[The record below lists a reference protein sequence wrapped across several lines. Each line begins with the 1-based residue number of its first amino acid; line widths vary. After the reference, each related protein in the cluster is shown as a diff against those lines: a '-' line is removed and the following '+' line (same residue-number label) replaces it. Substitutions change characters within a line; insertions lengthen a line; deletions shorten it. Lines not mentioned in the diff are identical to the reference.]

1 MTSTGESFL
10 SCTSYVDP
18 NAVIGNMTFQQFYDC
33 LSGMLPTI
41 FQNSLGSTSL
51 NTEMQ
56 ESDVSPHEG
65 DTDMASKFRATY
77 TYTDPHGNTHSIRLN
92 GQSKQ
97 DTDIQFQ
104 EFLGQPVRPVRQ
116 PAKTLRQFILED
128 YRPTF
133 TTSLSPTTL
142 KSYTLF
148 EENYIFPNIGDKP
161 LNTITVKDI
170 QALMDWLAYG
180 EKNGLQKN
188 IVAGTIDRV
197 KGHLATIFEIA
208 KEMGLISETPVKN
221 KLLKN
226 NGLDSTHHK
235 AMLPE
240 EYTEVRKKALTLSNP
255 RHQLYACLL
264 AYTGMRIEEIL
275 GLKWERVN
283 LDDGYCIVQEVVT
296 YPDKSLPYIDPE
308 PKTESS
314 ARTVIL
320 PPPVVEV
327 FRNHAKSSG
336 YVLSA
341 GRNPQEPMP
350 YVTYQRMYR
359 ETFKELG
366 LHGKYTNHDFRSSYA
381 TWLKESGVEISSAA
395 DLMGH
400 KDTRMMSRV
409 YAPTRHESI
418 ISHQNLIN
426 SLVENQLV
434 VPA

>member
-1 MTSTGESFL
+1 MTGEGAL
-10 SCTSYVDP
+10 LCPNNVDTHGIM
-18 NAVIGNMTFQQFYDC
+18 NMNGFQDAIAYAAYIGAMFA
-33 LSGMLPTI
+33 I
-41 FQNSLGSTSL
+41 RALGSMNL
-51 NTEMQ
+51 DNRMQ
-56 ESDVSPHEG
+56 EPDASPCEG

-77 TYTDPHGNTHSIRLN
+77 TYTDAQGKQHTIRLN

-97 DTDIQFQ
+97 DTYLQFQ
-104 EFLGQPVRPVRQ
+104 EFLGQPARP
-116 PAKTLRQFILED
+116 AKKTGKTLRQFVLED

-133 TTSLSPTTL
+133 TTNLCPTTL
-142 KSYTLF
+142 KSYTMY

-161 LNTITVKDI
+161 LDTITVKDI

-180 EKNGLQKN
+180 KKNGLQKN

-197 KGHLATIFEIA
+197 KGHLSTIFEIA
-208 KEMGLISETPVKN
+208 KEMGLIRETPVKN

-226 NGLDSTHHK
+226 NGEDSSHHK
-235 AMLPE
+235 AMLPA
-240 EYTEVRKKALTLSNP
+240 EYADVRKKALALSNP

-275 GLKWERVN
+275 GLKWELVN
-283 LDDGYCIVQEVVT
+283 LDGGYGYVQEVVT
-296 YPDKSLPYIDPE
+296 YPDKSLPYIDPN

-320 PPPVVEV
+320 PPPVVDV
-327 FRNHAKSSG
+327 FRKHAKPSG
-336 YVLSA
+336 FVLSA
-341 GRNPQEPMP
+341 GRNAQEAMP

-359 ETFKELG
+359 ETFRELG
-366 LHGKYTNHDFRSSYA
+366 IYGRYTNHDFRASYA

-418 ISHQNLIN
+418 IAHQNLIN

>member
-1 MTSTGESFL
+1 MTGEGAL
-10 SCTSYVDP
+10 LCPNNVDTHGIM
-18 NAVIGNMTFQQFYDC
+18 NMNGFQDAIAYAAYIGAMTAIR
-33 LSGMLPTI
+33 T
-41 FQNSLGSTSL
+41 LGSMNL
-51 NTEMQ
+51 DNRMQ
-56 ESDVSPHEG
+56 EPDASPCEG

-77 TYTDPHGNTHSIRLN
+77 TYTDAHGKQHTIRLN

-97 DTDIQFQ
+97 DTDLQFQ
-104 EFLGQPVRPVRQ
+104 EFLGQPAL
-116 PAKTLRQFILED
+116 PAKKTVKTLRQFVLED

-133 TTSLSPTTL
+133 TTNLCPTTL
-142 KSYTLF
+142 KSYTMF

-161 LNTITVKDI
+161 LDTITVKDI

-180 EKNGLQKN
+180 KKNGLQKN

-197 KGHLATIFEIA
+197 KGHLSTIFEIA

-226 NGLDSTHHK
+226 NGEDSSHHK
-235 AMLPE
+235 AMLPT
-240 EYTEVRKKALTLSNP
+240 EYAEVRKKALTLSNP

-264 AYTGMRIEEIL
+264 AYSGMRIEEIL
-275 GLKWERVN
+275 GLKWELVN
-283 LDDGYCIVQEVVT
+283 LDSGYCYVQEVVT
-296 YPDKSLPYIDPE
+296 YPEKSLPYIDPN
-308 PKTESS
+308 PKTESC

-327 FRNHAKSSG
+327 FRKHAKPSG
-336 YVLSA
+336 FVLSA
-341 GRNPQEPMP
+341 GRNAQEAMP

-359 ETFKELG
+359 ETFRELG
-366 LHGKYTNHDFRSSYA
+366 IYGRYTNHDFRASYA
-381 TWLKESGVEISSAA
+381 TWLKESGVEISCAA

-409 YAPTRHESI
+409 YAPNRHESI
-418 ISHQNLIN
+418 IAHQNLIN

>member
-1 MTSTGESFL
+1 MTTTGDCDL
-10 SCTSYVDP
+10 LCTSYVNP
-18 NAVIGNMTFQQFYDC
+18 NAVIGNMSYQQFYNC
-33 LSGMLPTI
+33 LADMLPGLL
-41 FQNSLGSTSL
+41 QSSLANL
-51 NTEMQ
+51 HLDNIMQ
-56 ESDVSPHEG
+56 EPYASPCEG

-77 TYTDPHGNTHSIRLN
+77 TYTDPLGVPHTIRLN

-97 DTDIQFQ
+97 DTDLQFQ
-104 EFLGQPVRPVRQ
+104 QFLGQPAQPVKKHV
-116 PAKTLRQFILED
+116 KTLRQFILED
-128 YRPTF
+128 YRPAF
-133 TTSLSPTTL
+133 TTNLCPTTL

-148 EENYIFPNIGDKP
+148 EEKYIFPNIGDKP
-161 LNTITVKDI
+161 LDAVTVKDI
-170 QALMDWLAYG
+170 QTLMDWLAYG

-208 KEMGLISETPVKN
+208 KEMGLISDTPVKN

-226 NGLDSTHHK
+226 NGEDSTHHK
-235 AMLPE
+235 AMLPA
-240 EYTEVRKKALTLSNP
+240 EYAEVRKKALSLNNP

-275 GLKWERVN
+275 GLKWELIN
-283 LDDGYCIVQEVVT
+283 LDEGYCIVQEVVT
-296 YPDKSLPYIDPE
+296 YPDKSLPFVDPE

-320 PPPVVEV
+320 PPPVVDV
-327 FRNHAKSSG
+327 FRKHFKPSG
-336 YVLSA
+336 FVLSA
-341 GRNPQEPMP
+341 GRNPQEAMP

-359 ETFKELG
+359 ETFRELG
-366 LHGKYTNHDFRSSYA
+366 IYGKYTNHDFRASYA

-418 ISHQNLIN
+418 IAHQNLIN

-434 VPA
+434 APA

>member
-1 MTSTGESFL
+1 MTGEGAL
-10 SCTSYVDP
+10 LCPNNVDTHGIM
-18 NAVIGNMTFQQFYDC
+18 NMNGFQDAIAYAAYIGAMTAIR
-33 LSGMLPTI
+33 T
-41 FQNSLGSTSL
+41 LGSMNL
-51 NTEMQ
+51 DNRMQ
-56 ESDVSPHEG
+56 EPYASPCEG

-77 TYTDPHGNTHSIRLN
+77 TYTDAQGKQHTIRLN

-97 DTDIQFQ
+97 DTDLQFQ
-104 EFLGQPVRPVRQ
+104 EFLGQPAL
-116 PAKTLRQFILED
+116 PAKKTGKTLRQFVLED
-128 YRPTF
+128 YRPAF
-133 TTSLSPTTL
+133 TTNLCPTTL

-148 EENYIFPNIGDKP
+148 EEKYIFPNIGDKP
-161 LNTITVKDI
+161 LDAITVKDI
-170 QALMDWLAYG
+170 QTLMDWLAYG

-208 KEMGLISETPVKN
+208 KEMGLISDTPVKN

-226 NGLDSTHHK
+226 NGEDSTHHK
-235 AMLPE
+235 AMLPA
-240 EYTEVRKKALTLSNP
+240 EYVEVRKQALALSNP

-275 GLKWERVN
+275 GLKWELVN
-283 LDDGYCIVQEVVT
+283 LDEGYCIVQEVVT
-296 YPDKSLPYIDPE
+296 YPDKSLPFVDPN

-320 PPPVVEV
+320 PPPVVDV
-327 FRNHAKSSG
+327 FRKHAKPSG
-336 YVLSA
+336 FVLSA
-341 GRNPQEPMP
+341 GRNPQEAMP

-359 ETFKELG
+359 ETFRELG
-366 LHGKYTNHDFRSSYA
+366 IYGKYTNHDFRASYA

-418 ISHQNLIN
+418 IAHQDLIN

>member
-1 MTSTGESFL
+1 
-10 SCTSYVDP
+10 
-18 NAVIGNMTFQQFYDC
+18 
-33 LSGMLPTI
+33 
-41 FQNSLGSTSL
+41 
-51 NTEMQ
+51 
-56 ESDVSPHEG
+56 
-65 DTDMASKFRATY
+65 MASKFRATY
-77 TYTDPHGNTHSIRLN
+77 TYTDAQGKQHTIRLN

-97 DTDIQFQ
+97 DTDLQFQ
-104 EFLGQPVRPVRQ
+104 EFLGQPAL
-116 PAKTLRQFILED
+116 PAKKTVKTLRQFVLED

-133 TTSLSPTTL
+133 TTNLCPTTL
-142 KSYTLF
+142 KSYTMY

-161 LNTITVKDI
+161 LDTITVKDI

-180 EKNGLQKN
+180 KKNGLQKN

-197 KGHLATIFEIA
+197 KGHLSTIFEIA
-208 KEMGLISETPVKN
+208 KEMGLIRETPVKN

-226 NGLDSTHHK
+226 NGEDSSHHK
-235 AMLPE
+235 AMLPA
-240 EYTEVRKKALTLSNP
+240 EYADVRKKALALSNP

-275 GLKWERVN
+275 GLKWELVN
-283 LDDGYCIVQEVVT
+283 LDGGYGYVQEVVT
-296 YPDKSLPYIDPE
+296 YPDKSLPYIDPN

-320 PPPVVEV
+320 PPPVVDV
-327 FRNHAKSSG
+327 FRKHAKPSG
-336 YVLSA
+336 FVLSA
-341 GRNPQEPMP
+341 GRNAQEAMP

-359 ETFKELG
+359 ETFRELG
-366 LHGKYTNHDFRSSYA
+366 IYGRYTNHDFRASYA

-418 ISHQNLIN
+418 IAHQNLIN

>member
-1 MTSTGESFL
+1 MNMNGFQEAIAYAA
-10 SCTSYVDP
+10 YVG
-18 NAVIGNMTFQQFYDC
+18 AMSAIHM
-33 LSGMLPTI
+33 
-41 FQNSLGSTSL
+41 LGSMDL
-51 NTEMQ
+51 DNNMQ
-56 ESDVSPHEG
+56 EPDVSPHEG
-65 DTDMASKFRATY
+65 DTDMASKFRVTY
-77 TYTDPHGNTHSIRLN
+77 TYTDAQGNPHTIRLN

-97 DTDIQFQ
+97 DTDLQFQ
-104 EFLGQPVRPVRQ
+104 AFLGQPAL
-116 PAKTLRQFILED
+116 PARKPTKTLRQFILED

-142 KSYTLF
+142 KSYALF
-148 EENYIFPNIGDKP
+148 EENYIFPNLGDKR
-161 LNTITVKDI
+161 LDTITVKDI

-226 NGLDSTHHK
+226 NGMDSTHHK

-240 EYTEVRKKALTLSNP
+240 EYTEVRKKALTLVSP

-283 LDDGYCIVQEVVT
+283 LDGGYCYVQEFVT
-296 YPDKSLPYIDPE
+296 YPDKSLPYIDPD

-327 FRNHAKSSG
+327 FRKHAKPSG

-341 GRNPQEPMP
+341 GRNAEEPMP

-359 ETFKELG
+359 ETFRELG
-366 LHGKYTNHDFRSSYA
+366 IHGKYTNHDFRSSYA

-400 KDTRMMSRV
+400 KDTRMMSLV

-418 ISHQNLIN
+418 IAHQNLIN

>member
-1 MTSTGESFL
+1 MTGEGAL
-10 SCTSYVDP
+10 LCPNNVDTHGIM
-18 NAVIGNMTFQQFYDC
+18 NMNGFQDAIAYAAYIGAM
-33 LSGMLPTI
+33 SAI
-41 FQNSLGSTSL
+41 RALGSMNL
-51 NTEMQ
+51 DNRMQ
-56 ESDVSPHEG
+56 EPDASPCEG

-77 TYTDPHGNTHSIRLN
+77 TYTDAQGKQHTIRLN

-97 DTDIQFQ
+97 DTDLQFQ
-104 EFLGQPVRPVRQ
+104 EFLGQPAL
-116 PAKTLRQFILED
+116 PAKKTVKTLRQFVLED

-133 TTSLSPTTL
+133 TTNLCPTTL
-142 KSYTLF
+142 KSYTMF

-161 LNTITVKDI
+161 LDTITVKDI

-180 EKNGLQKN
+180 KKNGLQKN

-197 KGHLATIFEIA
+197 KGHLSTIFEIA

-226 NGLDSTHHK
+226 NGEDSSHHK
-235 AMLPE
+235 AMLPA
-240 EYTEVRKKALTLSNP
+240 EYADVRKKALALSNP

-275 GLKWERVN
+275 GLKWELVN
-283 LDDGYCIVQEVVT
+283 LDGGYCYVQEVVT
-296 YPDKSLPYIDPE
+296 YPDKSLPYIDPN

-320 PPPVVEV
+320 PPPVVDV
-327 FRNHAKSSG
+327 FRKHAKPSG
-336 YVLSA
+336 FVLSA
-341 GRNPQEPMP
+341 GRNAQEAMP

-359 ETFKELG
+359 ETFRELG
-366 LHGKYTNHDFRSSYA
+366 IHGKYTNHDFRASYA

-418 ISHQNLIN
+418 IAHQNLIN

>member
-1 MTSTGESFL
+1 MDTKSFQEAIAYAA
-10 SCTSYVDP
+10 YVGAMSALRSMNLD
-18 NAVIGNMTFQQFYDC
+18 NK
-33 LSGMLPTI
+33 
-41 FQNSLGSTSL
+41 
-51 NTEMQ
+51 MQ
-56 ESDVSPHEG
+56 EPDVSPFEG

-77 TYTDPHGNTHSIRLN
+77 TYSDAHGNHHAIRLN

-97 DTDIQFQ
+97 DTDLQFQ
-104 EFLGQPVRPVRQ
+104 EFLGQPLFSSRKPT
-116 PAKTLRQFILED
+116 KTLRQFILED

-142 KSYTLF
+142 KSYALF
-148 EENYIFPNIGDKP
+148 EENYIFPNLGDKP
-161 LNTITVKDI
+161 LDTITVKDI
-170 QALMDWLAYG
+170 QALMDWLACG
-180 EKNGLQKN
+180 KKNGLQKN

-197 KGHLATIFEIA
+197 KGHLATIFEIS

-226 NGLDSTHHK
+226 NGMDSTHHR
-235 AMLPE
+235 AMLPS
-240 EYTEVRKKALTLSNP
+240 EYTEVRKKSLTLSTP

-283 LDDGYCIVQEVVT
+283 LDGGYCIVQEVIT

-327 FRNHAKSSG
+327 FRKHARPSG

-359 ETFKELG
+359 ETFRELG
-366 LHGKYTNHDFRSSYA
+366 IYGKYTNHDFRSSYA
-381 TWLKESGVEISSAA
+381 TWLKENGVEISSAA

-418 ISHQNLIN
+418 ISHQDMIN

>member
-1 MTSTGESFL
+1 MNGFQDAIAYAAYIGAMTAIHT
-10 SCTSYVDP
+10 
-18 NAVIGNMTFQQFYDC
+18 IGSMNLD
-33 LSGMLPTI
+33 
-41 FQNSLGSTSL
+41 NR
-51 NTEMQ
+51 MQ
-56 ESDVSPHEG
+56 EPDASPCEG

-77 TYTDPHGNTHSIRLN
+77 TYTDAQGKQHTIRLN

-97 DTDIQFQ
+97 DTDLQFQ
-104 EFLGQPVRPVRQ
+104 EFLGQPAL
-116 PAKTLRQFILED
+116 PAKKTVKTLRQFVLED
-128 YRPTF
+128 YRLTF
-133 TTSLSPTTL
+133 TTNLCPTTL
-142 KSYTLF
+142 KSYTMF

-161 LNTITVKDI
+161 LDTITVKDI
-170 QALMDWLAYG
+170 QKLMDWLAYG
-180 EKNGLQKN
+180 KKNGLQKN

-197 KGHLATIFEIA
+197 KGHLSTIFEIA
-208 KEMGLISETPVKN
+208 KEMGLIRETPVKN

-226 NGLDSTHHK
+226 NGEDSSHHK
-235 AMLPE
+235 AMLPT
-240 EYTEVRKKALTLSNP
+240 EYAEVRKKALTLSNP

-264 AYTGMRIEEIL
+264 AYSGMRIEEIL
-275 GLKWERVN
+275 GLKWELVN
-283 LDDGYCIVQEVVT
+283 LDGGYCYVQEVVT
-296 YPDKSLPYIDPE
+296 YPDKSLPYIDPN

-320 PPPVVEV
+320 PPPVVDV
-327 FRNHAKSSG
+327 FRKHAKPSG
-336 YVLSA
+336 FVLSA
-341 GRNPQEPMP
+341 GRNAQEAMP

-359 ETFKELG
+359 ETFRELG
-366 LHGKYTNHDFRSSYA
+366 IYGRYTNHDFRASYA

-418 ISHQNLIN
+418 IAHQNLIN

>member
-1 MTSTGESFL
+1 MTGEGALLRQEKIDSHAIMNMNGFQDAL
-10 SCTSYVDP
+10 AY
-18 NAVIGNMTFQQFYDC
+18 AAYIGAMTAIR
-33 LSGMLPTI
+33 T
-41 FQNSLGSTSL
+41 LGSMNL
-51 NTEMQ
+51 DNKMQ
-56 ESDVSPHEG
+56 ETDASPCEG

-77 TYTDPHGNTHSIRLN
+77 NYTDAQGNTRSIRLN

-97 DTDIQFQ
+97 DTDLQFQ
-104 EFLGQPVRPVRQ
+104 QFLGQPSVPIKKH
-116 PAKTLRQFILED
+116 AKTLRQFIRED
-128 YRPTF
+128 YRPAF
-133 TTSLSPTTL
+133 TTNLSPTTI

-161 LNTITVKDI
+161 LDTITVKDI
-170 QALMDWLAYG
+170 QTLMDWLAYG

-208 KEMGLISETPVKN
+208 KEMGLITDTPVKN

-226 NGLDSTHHK
+226 NGEDSSHHK
-235 AMLPE
+235 AMLPA
-240 EYTEVRKKALTLSNP
+240 EYAEVRKKALTLSNP

-275 GLKWERVN
+275 GLKWELVN
-283 LDDGYCIVQEVVT
+283 LDEGYCMVQEVVT
-296 YPDKSLPYIDPE
+296 YPDKSLPFVDPD

-327 FRNHAKSSG
+327 FRKHAKPCG
-336 YVLSA
+336 FVLSA
-341 GRNPQEPMP
+341 GRNPHEAMP

-366 LHGKYTNHDFRSSYA
+366 IHGTYTNHDFRASYA
-381 TWLKESGVEISSAA
+381 TWLKESGVEIASAA

-426 SLVENQLV
+426 SLVEKQLV

>member
-1 MTSTGESFL
+1 
-10 SCTSYVDP
+10 
-18 NAVIGNMTFQQFYDC
+18 
-33 LSGMLPTI
+33 
-41 FQNSLGSTSL
+41 
-51 NTEMQ
+51 
-56 ESDVSPHEG
+56 
-65 DTDMASKFRATY
+65 MASKFRATY
-77 TYTDPHGNTHSIRLN
+77 TYTDARGKQHTIRLN

-97 DTDIQFQ
+97 DTDLQFQ
-104 EFLGQPVRPVRQ
+104 EFLGQPTFPLKPPV
-116 PAKTLRQFILED
+116 KTLRQFILED

-133 TTSLSPTTL
+133 TSNLSPTTL
-142 KSYTLF
+142 SSYTLF
-148 EENYIFPNIGDKP
+148 EVNYIFPNIGDKP
-161 LNTITVKDI
+161 LDTITVKDI

-180 EKNGLQKN
+180 KKNGLQKN

-208 KEMGLISETPVKN
+208 KEMNLISDSPVKN

-226 NGLDSTHHK
+226 NGEDSSHHK
-235 AMLPE
+235 AMLPA
-240 EYTEVRKKALTLSNP
+240 EYAEIRKKALSLRNP

-275 GLKWERVN
+275 GLKWELIN
-283 LDDGYCIVQEVVT
+283 LDGGYCIVQEVVT
-296 YPDKSLPYIDPE
+296 YPDKSLPFVDPN
-308 PKTESS
+308 PKTESF

-320 PPPVVEV
+320 PPPVVDV
-327 FRNHAKSSG
+327 FRKHAKPSG
-336 YVLSA
+336 FVLSA
-341 GRNPQEPMP
+341 GRNSQEAMP

-359 ETFKELG
+359 ETFRELG
-366 LHGKYTNHDFRSSYA
+366 IYGRYTNHDFRASYA

-418 ISHQNLIN
+418 IAHQNLIN

>member
-1 MTSTGESFL
+1 MTGEGAL
-10 SCTSYVDP
+10 LCPNNVDTHGIM
-18 NAVIGNMTFQQFYDC
+18 NMNGFQDAIAYAAYIGAMFA
-33 LSGMLPTI
+33 I
-41 FQNSLGSTSL
+41 RALGSMNL
-51 NTEMQ
+51 DNRMQ
-56 ESDVSPHEG
+56 EPDASPCEG

-77 TYTDPHGNTHSIRLN
+77 TYTDAQGKQHTIRLN

-97 DTDIQFQ
+97 DTDLQFQ
-104 EFLGQPVRPVRQ
+104 EFLGQPARP
-116 PAKTLRQFILED
+116 AKKTGKTLRQFVLED

-133 TTSLSPTTL
+133 TTNLCPTTL
-142 KSYTLF
+142 KSYTMY

-161 LNTITVKDI
+161 LDTITVKDI

-180 EKNGLQKN
+180 KKNGLQKN

-197 KGHLATIFEIA
+197 KGHLSTIFEIA
-208 KEMGLISETPVKN
+208 KEMGLIRETPVKN

-226 NGLDSTHHK
+226 NGEDSSHHK
-235 AMLPE
+235 AMLPA
-240 EYTEVRKKALTLSNP
+240 EYADVRKKALALSNP

-275 GLKWERVN
+275 GLKWELVN
-283 LDDGYCIVQEVVT
+283 LDGGYGYVQEVVT
-296 YPDKSLPYIDPE
+296 YPDKSLPYIDPN

-320 PPPVVEV
+320 PPPVVDV
-327 FRNHAKSSG
+327 FRKHAKPSG
-336 YVLSA
+336 FVLSA
-341 GRNPQEPMP
+341 GRNAQEAMP

-359 ETFKELG
+359 ETFRELG
-366 LHGKYTNHDFRSSYA
+366 IYGRYTNHDFRASYA

-418 ISHQNLIN
+418 IAHQNLIN

>member
-1 MTSTGESFL
+1 MTGEGAL
-10 SCTSYVDP
+10 LCPNNVDTHGIM
-18 NAVIGNMTFQQFYDC
+18 NMNGFQDAIAYAAYIGAMTAIR
-33 LSGMLPTI
+33 TI
-41 FQNSLGSTSL
+41 GSMNL
-51 NTEMQ
+51 DNRMQ
-56 ESDVSPHEG
+56 EPDASPCEG
-65 DTDMASKFRATY
+65 DTGMASKFRATY
-77 TYTDPHGNTHSIRLN
+77 TYTDAQGKQHTIRLN

-97 DTDIQFQ
+97 DTDLQFQ
-104 EFLGQPVRPVRQ
+104 EFLGQPAL
-116 PAKTLRQFILED
+116 PAKKTVKTLRQFVLED

-133 TTSLSPTTL
+133 TTNLCPTTL
-142 KSYTLF
+142 KSYTMF
-148 EENYIFPNIGDKP
+148 EEKYIFPNIGDKP
-161 LNTITVKDI
+161 LDAITVKDI
-170 QALMDWLAYG
+170 QTLMDWLAYG
-180 EKNGLQKN
+180 EKNGLRKN

-226 NGLDSTHHK
+226 NGEDSSHHK
-235 AMLPE
+235 AMLPA
-240 EYTEVRKKALTLSNP
+240 EYAEARKQALALSNP

-275 GLKWERVN
+275 GLKWELVN
-283 LDDGYCIVQEVVT
+283 LDEGYCIVQEVVT
-296 YPDKSLPYIDPE
+296 YPDKSLPFVDPN

-320 PPPVVEV
+320 PPPVVDV
-327 FRNHAKSSG
+327 FRKHTKPSG
-336 YVLSA
+336 FVLSA
-341 GRNPQEPMP
+341 GRNAQEAMP

-359 ETFKELG
+359 ETFRELG
-366 LHGKYTNHDFRSSYA
+366 IYGRYTNHDFRASYA

-418 ISHQNLIN
+418 IAHQDLIN